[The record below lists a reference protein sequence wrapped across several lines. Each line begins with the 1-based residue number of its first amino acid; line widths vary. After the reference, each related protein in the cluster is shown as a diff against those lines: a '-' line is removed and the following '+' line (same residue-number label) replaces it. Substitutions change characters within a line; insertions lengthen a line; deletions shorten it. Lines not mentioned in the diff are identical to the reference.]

1 MITKFSKRNAI
12 GLFSVIGNIA
22 RISGLSSSLSSSLYS
37 SFSSPSTTRRL
48 IQTSRQIF
56 ERRKDFAL
64 SATTNLNLAEKEEEE
79 EDNDEALDRWTTL
92 YNQGTIERQRQTSRM
107 DVSLEDRVKDNDA
120 IGTPVRVVTFD
131 LDNTLWKTS
140 ETISAANDALAI
152 YLSKIYDADGN
163 IIKVPKRIE
172 KVMGDLFQAD
182 RRKYCPLNGRGTAK
196 TTASKSKHNSSKNNN
211 EGNGNDNDND
221 EIEDKDH
228 IKLYCKSPVFLTQL
242 RIDAI
247 CYVMETENGFSRE
260 EAMSVAE
267 TAFDE
272 WTRARHDAI
281 LDHLA
286 PRVVETLKKIRTTIS
301 YNNFPVLIGAITDG
315 NSDPSRI
322 EVLAPYF
329 DFCVNAESVGI
340 SKPDRRVYLE
350 AVRRA
355 VKFSQSNVPSQPH
368 MFSDLLPSSS
378 TNKYD
383 ENDSNNNYG
392 HFNIDD
398 IDDETLEEM
407 IGPYWCHI
415 GDDFLKDMVAG
426 KAMSMRTIFAVG
438 LVQEKLLLDNK
449 DTDNNLNT
457 KNENQKMDMAKFL
470 EKVSSQ
476 NIVTL
481 EIGADD
487 YLANSLHGEFVDA
500 VAHDFEEISTILQ
513 GWHTKAI
520 KSRECQSSALEV
532 TEPYS
537 NSDIAEL
544 SMTPLVTKNP
554 EMEGEMQ
561 ILLPRVFRIIREDCS
576 IDIPA
581 PVRNQ
586 EERTMKDVMGLA
598 QQEKSSGVFAFDPD
612 DVTSLKQE
620 KLILMIQV
628 GDTDLRFTREI
639 FSRMCV
645 QEVLSLTDEN
655 PVKLT
660 LYMTEAS
667 EQPSFNLF

>member
-1 MITKFSKRNAI
+1 
-12 GLFSVIGNIA
+12 
-22 RISGLSSSLSSSLYS
+22 
-37 SFSSPSTTRRL
+37 
-48 IQTSRQIF
+48 
-56 ERRKDFAL
+56 
-64 SATTNLNLAEKEEEE
+64 
-79 EDNDEALDRWTTL
+79 
-92 YNQGTIERQRQTSRM
+92 
-107 DVSLEDRVKDNDA
+107 
-120 IGTPVRVVTFD
+120 
-131 LDNTLWKTS
+131 
-140 ETISAANDALAI
+140 
-152 YLSKIYDADGN
+152 
-163 IIKVPKRIE
+163 
-172 KVMGDLFQAD
+172 
-182 RRKYCPLNGRGTAK
+182 
-196 TTASKSKHNSSKNNN
+196 
-211 EGNGNDNDND
+211 
-221 EIEDKDH
+221 
-228 IKLYCKSPVFLTQL
+228 
-242 RIDAI
+242 
-247 CYVMETENGFSRE
+247 
-260 EAMSVAE
+260 
-267 TAFDE
+267 
-272 WTRARHDAI
+272 
-281 LDHLA
+281 
-286 PRVVETLKKIRTTIS
+286 
-301 YNNFPVLIGAITDG
+301 
-315 NSDPSRI
+315 
-322 EVLAPYF
+322 
-329 DFCVNAESVGI
+329 
-340 SKPDRRVYLE
+340 
-350 AVRRA
+350 
-355 VKFSQSNVPSQPH
+355 

-378 TNKYD
+378 TNNYD